1 MSSQVLEGGKDKVMS
16 PQLEDGVV
24 KPSNQN
30 QEPWREAA
38 EKLQPGVDGK
48 TSTTL
53 RAKGTNVIQMQAPQ
67 VPQGRHPCTTG

>member
-1 MSSQVLEGGKDKVMS
+1 MTSQVLEGGNDKVMS

-30 QEPWREAA
+30 QEPWIEAL

-48 TSTTL
+48 TSTAS
-53 RAKGTNVIQMQAPQ
+53 RAKETNIIQM
-67 VPQGRHPCTTG
+67 